1 LSEAKSIA
9 AVISRLLF
17 GIPAKNFHHKCT
29 SGISII
35 ELNRT
40 EYCNTNTEQKIFWL
54 KMFSTLIKG
63 KSTSLSNVVNAV
75 CNAFSSAH
83 PTSYKSKPTKFSHC
97 KTRGWDVLQNPRFN
111 KGLAFTITERQALG
125 IHGLLPPKTLSAD
138 EQAHRVEMNL
148 DALPNDLSRYV
159 ALNSLQ
165 DRNEKLF
172 YRVLCKNIEKYM
184 PIVYTPTVGLACQQ
198 FGIIFQ
204 KPKGVY
210 VTIYDNSVERI
221 DNILCAWNETDI
233 RAVVVT
239 DGERILGLGDL
250 GAYGIGIP
258 VGKLSLYV
266 ALAGVQ
272 PNWCLPVVLDVGTDN
287 EDLIKD
293 PYYTGCKQKRV
304 RGEKYDQFID
314 NFFQAVTRR
323 FGQSCLIQ
331 FEDFANKNAFR
342 LLEKYKNQYCTFN
355 DDIQGTASV
364 IVAGLLVGAKIT
376 NKPLKDQRFLF
387 FGAGEAAIGIARLLC
402 MALQKEGLN
411 FEEARKRIW
420 MININGL
427 LVKNRKDLTS
437 HEAQFAQDQSNM
449 QGLEEI
455 VDFVKPTALIGAAAV
470 SGAFNKSIIE
480 KMTTLNERPII
491 FALSNP
497 TSRAECTAEEAF
509 VHSKGRVI
517 FASGSPFGKV
527 EYEGKT
533 YYPGQGNNSYI
544 FPGVALGAICCT
556 SRHIPDEVF
565 LVAAEVLAGMTSERH
580 IEEGRVYSPINTIP
594 EISVKIAAAVA
605 EYCYEASLALH
616 YPEPHDK
623 EEFIRRQMYS
633 YDYDS
638 YVPDFYALGS

>member
-1 LSEAKSIA
+1 MQAG
-9 AVISRLLF
+9 ISRSCLREF
-17 GIPAKNFHHKCT
+17 ERNEKHSSCHQ
-29 SGISII
+29 SII
-35 ELNRT
+35 FW
-40 EYCNTNTEQKIFWL
+40 NTSYYENLSLSSRAENVL
-54 KMFSTLIKG
+54 EG

-75 CNAFSSAH
+75 RSTFSSAH
-83 PTSYKSKPTKFSHC
+83 VYEKSKPTKFSHC

-111 KGLAFTITERQALG
+111 KGLAFTIRERQALG

-159 ALNSLQ
+159 ALSSLQ

-184 PIVYTPTVGLACQQ
+184 PVVYTPTVGLACQQ

-233 RAVVVT
+233 RAIVVT

-272 PNWCLPVVLDVGTDN
+272 PNWCLPVILDVGTDN
-287 EDLIKD
+287 EVFYDD

-304 RGEKYDQFID
+304 R
-314 NFFQAVTRR
+314 
-323 FGQSCLIQ
+323 
-331 FEDFANKNAFR
+331 
-342 LLEKYKNQYCTFN
+342 
-355 DDIQGTASV
+355 DIYLGTASV
-364 IVAGLLVGAKIT
+364 IVAGLLVGAKIA

-411 FEEARKRIW
+411 FEEAKKRIW
-420 MININGL
+420 MIDINGL

-480 KMTTLNERPII
+480 KMTALNERPII

-527 EYEGKT
+527 EYEGRT
-533 YYPGQGNNSYI
+533 YHPGQGNNSYI

-556 SRHIPDEVF
+556 SRHIPDEIF

-580 IEEGRVYSPINTIP
+580 IQEGRVYPPINTIP

-605 EYCYEASLALH
+605 EYCYEASLALR

-623 EEFIRRQMYS
+623 EEYIRRQMYS

>member
-455 VDFVKPTALIGAAAV
+455 VDFVKPTALIGKQMQKKLYV
-470 SGAFNKSIIE
+470 ENCVAFRS
-480 KMTTLNERPII
+480 
-491 FALSNP
+491 
-497 TSRAECTAEEAF
+497 
-509 VHSKGRVI
+509 
-517 FASGSPFGKV
+517 
-527 EYEGKT
+527 
-533 YYPGQGNNSYI
+533 
-544 FPGVALGAICCT
+544 CC
-556 SRHIPDEVF
+556 SF
-565 LVAAEVLAGMTSERH
+565 WS
-580 IEEGRVYSPINTIP
+580 
-594 EISVKIAAAVA
+594 
-605 EYCYEASLALH
+605 
-616 YPEPHDK
+616 
-623 EEFIRRQMYS
+623 F
-633 YDYDS
+633 
-638 YVPDFYALGS
+638 